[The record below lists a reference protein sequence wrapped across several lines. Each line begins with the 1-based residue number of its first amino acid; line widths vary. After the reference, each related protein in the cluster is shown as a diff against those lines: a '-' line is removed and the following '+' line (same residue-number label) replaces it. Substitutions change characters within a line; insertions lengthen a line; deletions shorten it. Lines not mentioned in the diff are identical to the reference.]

1 MAGMMRFLTR
11 YLLCLLL
18 LNLAACSTMQ
28 TVDLQRAVQTSNAR
42 GVEYGRLVEVKT
54 VEGRTVKFRV
64 TEMTGEGIGNGEAFY
79 RYADMER
86 LKVENPN
93 AGNSTWE
100 WVLGVVGVVAL
111 IALIAHSDSV
121 KVCSPGP
128 CPEN

>member
-1 MAGMMRFLTR
+1 MVSMMNFVAR

>member
-1 MAGMMRFLTR
+1 MASMMRFLVR

-54 VEGRTVKFRV
+54 VERRTVKFRV
-64 TEMTGEGIGNGEAFY
+64 TEMTEEGIGNGEAFY

-86 LKVENPN
+86 LRVESPN
-93 AGNSTWE
+93 TGDSTWE